1 MPYLLSRV
9 LQELANAR
17 TWAVPASV
25 IAVVFL
31 TSWPLMALAEP
42 AGNPIADPGVYW
54 WYFVVT
60 AATVGYGDLY
70 PQTFA
75 GHLVGV
81 YVIVGGIVALTTL
94 FTRLA
99 SVIESAKG
107 RRMKGMVEL
116 DLSGHAVVIGYTAGR
131 TERIIDEL
139 TSEGRRH
146 VVLCASHEVESD
158 PMPGRDLVHF
168 VRGDLTDEDVL
179 RRACLQRADA
189 VLVDAR
195 DDNEALALTVAA
207 IHVNPHAHT
216 VVTLRDL
223 ARARN
228 FSYVDDDV
236 SCVQWHS
243 PRLVTEELQDPG
255 ISAVYADLM
264 THGGGNT
271 YSTPVPQTL
280 DGRTFGEFQQA
291 LGAGY
296 RATILAA
303 RADHRLM
310 VSPDWQ
316 TPMTAGSTLYY
327 VAERRLSGQDL
338 EQALAR

>member
-1 MPYLLSRV
+1 MPFLLSRV
-9 LQELANAR
+9 LKGLANAR
-17 TWAVPASV
+17 TWTVPAAV
-25 IAVVFL
+25 AAVVFL

-42 AGNPIADPGVYW
+42 AGNPIAEPGVYW
-54 WYFVVT
+54 WFFVVT

-70 PQTFA
+70 PRTFA
-75 GHLVGV
+75 GHLVGA

-107 RRMKGMVEL
+107 RRMRGLVEL
-116 DLSGHAVVIGYTAGR
+116 DLSGHMVVIGYTAGR
-131 TERIIDEL
+131 TERMADEL
-139 TSEGRRH
+139 TAERQRR
-146 VVLCASHEVESD
+146 VVLCAWHDVESD
-158 PMPGRDLVHF
+158 PMPGRDDVYF

-179 RRACLQRADA
+179 RRACLHRAEA

-195 DDNEALALTVAA
+195 DDDEALSLTVAA

-216 VVTLRDL
+216 VVTLRDID
-223 ARARN
+223 RARN

-236 SCVQWHS
+236 RCVQWHS
-243 PRLVTEELQDPG
+243 ARLVTEELQDPG
-255 ISAVYADLM
+255 ISQVYADLM

-271 YSTPVPQTL
+271 YSTPVPETL
-280 DGRTFGEFQQA
+280 HGRRFGDFQQA
-291 LGAGY
+291 LGTGY

-310 VSPDWQ
+310 ISPDWQ
-316 TPMTAGSTLYY
+316 TPMTAGATLYY
-327 VAERRLSGQDL
+327 VAERRLTGHDL
-338 EQALAR
+338 EQAMAR

>member
-1 MPYLLSRV
+1 MPFLLSRV
-9 LQELANAR
+9 LRGLAGAR
-17 TWAVPASV
+17 TWTVPATV
-25 IAVVFL
+25 VAVVFL

-42 AGNPIADPGVYW
+42 ADNPITEPGAYW
-54 WYFVVT
+54 WWFVVT
-60 AATVGYGDLY
+60 SATVGYGDLY

-75 GHLVGV
+75 GHLVGA

-107 RRMKGMVEL
+107 RRMKGLVDL
-116 DLSGHAVVIGYTAGR
+116 DLSGHVVVIGYTAGR
-131 TERIIDEL
+131 TERIVDEL
-139 TSEGRRH
+139 TAEGRRQ
-146 VVLCASHEVESD
+146 VVLCAWHDVESD
-158 PMPGRDLVHF
+158 PLPGRDDVHF
-168 VRGDLTDEDVL
+168 VRGDLTDEEVL
-179 RRACLQRADA
+179 GRASLHRAEA

-195 DDNEALALTVAA
+195 DDNEALSLTVAA
-207 IHVNPHAHT
+207 THVNPHAHT

-223 ARARN
+223 DRARN

-255 ISAVYADLM
+255 ISQVYADLM

-271 YSTPVPQTL
+271 YSTPVPSTL
-280 DGRTFGEFQQA
+280 DGRTFGDFQQA
-291 LGAGY
+291 LGAGH

-303 RADHRLM
+303 RSDHRLM
-310 VSPDWQ
+310 ISPDWS

-327 VAERRLSGQDL
+327 VAERRLSGHDL